1 MQSKGEAISLS
12 GRIPGSHL
20 VPQDTLAQVLPKLSK
35 MGSEVGGD
43 IPDPDGVR
51 HTIFAETW
59 AWSDD
64 DLSNNRAG
72 RELC

>member
-1 MQSKGEAISLS
+1 MS

-43 IPDPDGVR
+43 IRDPDGVR
-51 HTIFAETW
+51 HTIFLLRLGRGLMTSAII
-59 AWSDD
+59 
-64 DLSNNRAG
+64 DL
-72 RELC
+72 C